1 MACVNADGTIT
12 ATAKELLQLLSK
24 PFSPEEIAEQLKRP
38 LFKVRVSLRELSE
51 AGFIQE
57 AEGKYTITD
66 AGTEKLKA

>member
-12 ATAKELLQLLSK
+12 TTAKELLQFVSK

-51 AGFIQE
+51 AGFIKE
-57 AEGKYTITD
+57 SDGKYVITD
-66 AGTEKLKA
+66 AGKDKLKA